1 MRRGISKLSAV
12 FVLAAMLALQACS
25 PVGIAQVEAIS
36 LMASD
41 KTFVDHL
48 VSYSS
53 GKDCSLVNTEQGRE
67 YCVEDEKKI
76 QQNIFCYRNLGG
88 VTCYDRADPY
98 HNGAARVDQNEHNR
112 PN

>member
-1 MRRGISKLSAV
+1 MCRGISKLSAV

-98 HNGAARVDQNEHNR
+98 HNGAARIDRNEHNR

>member
-1 MRRGISKLSAV
+1 MRRAISKLSAA
-12 FVLAAMLALQACS
+12 FVLAAMLGLQGCS

-48 VSYSS
+48 ISYGS
-53 GKDCSLVNTEQGRE
+53 GKDCSIVRTEQGRE

-76 QQNIFCYRNLGG
+76 TQNIFCYRNLGG
-88 VTCYDRADPY
+88 VTCYNQPDPY
-98 HNGAARVDQNEHNR
+98 RDGSARVGQNDQNS